1 MNTERFWKDILEQN
15 EKALPDYFHPD
26 AVIRWHCTNEKF
38 TVNEFICANCEYPGS
53 WDGEIERIESLGSKL
68 ITAINVY
75 PRDRSASFHVVSF
88 FELKDGLIMSLD
100 EYWSDD
106 GEAPSW
112 RKEMGVGKPIR

>member
-38 TVNEFICANCEYPGS
+38 TVNEFIRANCEYPGS